1 MFYSIARRVFV
12 GLLALIA
19 LFANWR
25 AVPTKENTPQDAVSV
40 VYDDSAFGD
49 VKVFLPED
57 VKDGADVVFMIHGGA
72 WLFGNAGMFY
82 ENCREA
88 VQAGYIA
95 ASVNYSKLQNG
106 AAAADMVGQIG
117 KALTALHR
125 ALTEKGIK
133 PGKLIMA
140 GHSAGAHLMLLY
152 AYSHYADC
160 PFDIAFVVS
169 NCAAVDFLSDAQTK
183 KTTIGKNA
191 YLLLS
196 ALTKE
201 LVTPMTLERNETVKA
216 ALAAVTPLT
225 YVTPQV
231 PPTIVVQ
238 GTNDEMIPYQNSVAL
253 YEALQSCGV
262 DSVHITYEG
271 AGHFLGKDF
280 PEANAART
288 AAFEAFAQKYCQP

>member
-1 MFYSIARRVFV
+1 MTILTMISKMSEGLGRTCAIFFLTLLFSLPLGLIVSLAFSAVAATSGTCGNNLTFTKSDDGTVTIRGTGAMYDYSA
-12 GLLALIA
+12 AQS
-19 LFANWR
+19 
-25 AVPTKENTPQDAVSV
+25 NTDAPWYSRT
-40 VYDDSAFGD
+40 D
-49 VKVFLPED
+49 VKHL
-57 VKDGADVVFMIHGGA
+57 VVEYG
-72 WLFGNAGMFY
+72 
-82 ENCREA
+82 
-88 VQAGYIA
+88 
-95 ASVNYSKLQNG
+95 
-106 AAAADMVGQIG
+106 
-117 KALTALHR
+117 
-125 ALTEKGIK
+125 
-133 PGKLIMA
+133 P
-140 GHSAGAHLMLLY
+140 
-152 AYSHYADC
+152 
-160 PFDIAFVVS
+160 
-169 NCAAVDFLSDAQTK
+169 
-183 KTTIGKNA
+183 TTIGKNA

-201 LVTPMTLERNETVKA
+201 LVTPLTLERNETVKTA
-216 ALAAVTPLT
+216 VAAVTPLT